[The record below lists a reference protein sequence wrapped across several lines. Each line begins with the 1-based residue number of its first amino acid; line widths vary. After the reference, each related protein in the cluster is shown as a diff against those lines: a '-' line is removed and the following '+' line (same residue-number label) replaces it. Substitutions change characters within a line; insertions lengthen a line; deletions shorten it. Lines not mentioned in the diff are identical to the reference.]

1 MNENLEISNNR
12 RLSISRRNRDSGYSL
27 RILLVGLGTQASY
40 NAYTGAAVPTT
51 QIPAPVT
58 QTNTQTPTLYI
69 PPTTQIATP
78 GYGFNGGWG
87 GCMGRMGQ
95 WLLWLPN
102 NRNTATPLTINQ
114 AAEIA
119 KTYVASLNN
128 PDLTV
133 KEIEEYTGNF
143 YVKVS
148 EKSTSYGAFELLI
161 NKNTGVVRPEMGPN
175 MMWNTKYT
183 FGAGFC
189 NWARGTTTA
198 TPTVT
203 VEIAKANAQQYLN
216 GYLQGATVGD
226 VTTFYGYYT
235 VEVLNNGTTYGMLS
249 VNGFTGQIWVH
260 TWHGTFIQEL
270 TVS

>member
-1 MNENLEISNNR
+1 MKTWKIATIAALAVVVLTVTVATAYAYCWWGPR
-12 RLSISRRNRDSGYSL
+12 
-27 RILLVGLGTQASY
+27 TQTPY
-40 NAYTGAAVPTT
+40 NAYTGTTAPTT

-58 QTNTQTPTLYI
+58 QTNTQTPTLYT
-69 PPTTQIATP
+69 PQTATP
-78 GYGFNGGWG
+78 GYGYSRGWG
-87 GCMGRMGQ
+87 GCMGSWGNGP
-95 WLLWLPN
+95 LGYP
-102 NRNTATPLTINQ
+102 TIGTTETPLTINQ

-128 PDLTV
+128 PDLAVT
-133 KEIEEYTGNF
+133 EIEEYTGNF

-175 MMWNTKYT
+175 IMWNTKYT

-203 VEIAKANAQQYLN
+203 VEQAKTNAQQYLN

-235 VEVLNNGTTYGMLS
+235 VEVLNSGTTYGMLS

-260 TWHGTFIQEL
+260 NWHGTFIQEL